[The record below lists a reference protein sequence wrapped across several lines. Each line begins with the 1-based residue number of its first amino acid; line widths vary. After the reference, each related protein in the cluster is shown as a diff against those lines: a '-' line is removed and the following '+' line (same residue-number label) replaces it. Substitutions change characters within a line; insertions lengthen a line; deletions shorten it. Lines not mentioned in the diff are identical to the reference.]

1 MKSIQR
7 LSGLRDTKSLHSIG
21 ATSIPKSQRSGHLE
35 LYVLENEK
43 NRLEKELFALDKRRG
58 GVKKQLDSVNGQLEK
73 LQNEIW
79 KERGAKIANKAPKK
93 PLKTMALSY

>member
-1 MKSIQR
+1 MKTAQR

-21 ATSIPKSQRSGHLE
+21 ATSIPKSQRSSHLE

-58 GVKKQLDSVNGQLEK
+58 GVKKQLDSVNDRLEK
-73 LQNEIW
+73 LQKEVL
-79 KERGAKIANKAPKK
+79 KERGAKIASSTPKK
-93 PLKTMALSY
+93 QLKTMVLNY